1 MHLVSRHVRLGVVL
15 VLFTGAAALGDSPTL
30 WQILAGQS
38 QNDLLHKCKDLRL
51 PESPDPPA
59 PLPAKVK
66 GAVNF
71 LGPSGIDTAPFLAA
85 GAIRW
90 PEVLAEAKAPRTRL
104 VKALSAAR
112 KEAATGKVSDK
123 TIKEV
128 RHALEE
134 LDKHLV
140 DQIGEISPSQYIE
153 SKRLVNR
160 LKEASKAVER
170 ASLRDDLALAV
181 RAAKETTTA
190 GLIRLM
196 NEKKLKFA
204 AALPGQEEAYQE
216 LYKALADHHRKASAR
231 RK

>member
-15 VLFTGAAALGDSPTL
+15 FLFLGAPALADSPAP
-30 WQILAGQS
+30 WQILAGGPL
-38 QNDLLHKCKDLRL
+38 NDLLHRCKDLRL

-66 GAVNF
+66 GALNF
-71 LGPSGIDTAPFLAA
+71 LGPSGIDTTPFLAA

-112 KEAATGKVSDK
+112 KEVATGKVSDR

-128 RHALEE
+128 RDAVEE

-160 LKEASKAVER
+160 LKEAGKAAAR
-170 ASLRDDLALAV
+170 ASLRDDLALAA

-190 GLIRLM
+190 DLIRLM
-196 NEKKLKFA
+196 NDKKLKFA

-216 LYKALADHHRKASAR
+216 LYKALADHHRKASR